1 MYDKEMAEKATK
13 KDIQMMEEVNKAL
26 PEIKK
31 LIAKFDGKVIN
42 KRLDAALKDLG
53 LPGYIYLSTYY
64 ETSYIIMYKPKD
76 SNEAYTI
83 LSGAR
88 PSCRYYDKEKSFVNE
103 DKRISAERAFKL
115 IEERRVERL
124 QKIAKYKEFLQIH
137 DEKKAQVELL
147 KKQLR
152 TIVDNVPYELRRRF
166 DLEVKYY

>member
-42 KRLDAALKDLG
+42 KRLDTALKELN

-88 PSCRYYDKEKSFVNE
+88 PNFRYYDKEKSFINE
-103 DKRISAERAFKL
+103 DKRISAERAYNL
-115 IEERRVERL
+115 IEECRVERL
-124 QKIAKYKEFLQIH
+124 KKITKYKEILQTYE
-137 DEKKAQVELL
+137 EKKAQVELL

-152 TIVDNVPYELRRRF
+152 TIVDDVPYELRHRF

>member
-88 PSCRYYDKEKSFVNE
+88 PNLSYYDKEKSFVNE
-103 DKRISAERAFKL
+103 DKRISAERAYAL
-115 IEERRVERL
+115 IEECRVERL
-124 QKIAKYKEFLQIH
+124 KKITKYKEILQTYE
-137 DEKKAQVELL
+137 EKRTQVELL

-152 TIVDNVPYELRRRF
+152 TIVDTVPYELRRRF
-166 DLEVKYY
+166 DLEVRYY

>member
-1 MYDKEMAEKATK
+1 MYNKEMAEKATK

-42 KRLDAALKDLG
+42 KRLDTALKDLG
-53 LPGYIYLSTYY
+53 LPGYIYFSTYY
-64 ETSYIIMYKPKD
+64 ETSYIIMYKPTN
-76 SNEAYTI
+76 SNEAYTV
-83 LSGAR
+83 LSGFR

-115 IEERRVERL
+115 IEERRVKRL
-124 QKIAKYKEFLQIH
+124 KEITTYKEILQTYE
-137 DEKKAQVELL
+137 EKKAQIELL

-152 TIVDNVPYELRRRF
+152 TIVDDVPYELRRRF
-166 DLEVKYY
+166 DL